1 MATTEKALRLFDC
14 MVAQAKEPRPDLLNG
29 KVNGVWQSYS
39 TQQVH
44 NMASQLAVSLLK
56 SGISAGD
63 GSVEDRDKIGLISSG
78 RPEWIITDLA
88 VQQTGAVL
96 VPLYANTNAKEIE
109 QILIEAE
116 VKIMFVSNKEL
127 YEKVNSIRKNVPSL
141 TAIYTFDQLEE
152 YRNWTELLKP
162 VTDDDRRNLLEIS
175 DRITEDDIAT
185 IIYTSGTTGRP
196 KGVMLTHKNILSNA
210 MASGDVLVQVPMDE
224 KRAFSF
230 LPVNHIFEK
239 MCSYIYLF
247 VGFSIYYAE
256 SMDTIGPN
264 IKEVKPYIFT
274 AVPRV
279 LEKVF
284 EKIVIEGKKLTG
296 IKSKIF
302 SWSMEIADQFEIE
315 NKSLWYRIKLA
326 IVDKLVFSK
335 WRAALGGNVKAI
347 IVGSSACPIRLE
359 RIFTAAGIIILEG
372 YGLTETSPVIS
383 VNQYTPKKRRFGTVG
398 PLLSGV
404 QVKIAEDGEI
414 LCKGPNVMSGYYKNP
429 ELTAEVLQD
438 GWFHTGDIGELDKD
452 SFLKITDRKKEIFKT
467 SGGKYVAPLPIENKM
482 KESYFIEQM
491 MVVGADKKFASALI
505 VPSYSNLR
513 PWCKKNY
520 IPDLPNE
527 EMIKD
532 SRVIAMYQSIIDDFN
547 PEFNHVEQIKKFTLL
562 PHEWTVE
569 SGELTPTGKM
579 RRKIITEKYNTE
591 IEEMYGDQT
600 DFVSNLDKS
609 TNGNHTNHDK

>member
-1 MATTEKALRLFDC
+1 MATTDKALRLFDC
-14 MVAQAKEPRPDLLNG
+14 MAIQAKEPRPDLLNA
-29 KVNGVWQSYS
+29 KVNGVWTSYS

-44 NMASQLAVSLLK
+44 EMVSQLAVALLK

-63 GSVEDRDKIGLISSG
+63 CTVEGRDKVGLISSG

-96 VPLYANTNAKEIE
+96 VPLYPNTNAKEIE

-116 VKIMFVSNKEL
+116 VKIMFISNKEL
-127 YEKVNSIRKNVPSL
+127 YEKINSIHQNVPSL
-141 TAIYTFDQLEE
+141 KAIYTFDQLEE
-152 YRNWTELLKP
+152 CRNWTELLEP
-162 VTDDDRRNLLEIS
+162 VTEDERRNLLTTS
-175 DRITEDDIAT
+175 DKIHEDDITT

-196 KGVMLTHKNILSNA
+196 KGVMLTHKNVLSNA
-210 MASGDVLVQVPMDE
+210 MASGDVLAQIPIEE

-247 VGFSIYYAE
+247 FGFSIYYAE

-264 IKEVKPYIFT
+264 IREVQPYIFT

-279 LEKVF
+279 IEKVF
-284 EKIVIEGKKLTG
+284 ERIIGEGKKLSG

-302 SWSMEIADQFEIE
+302 LWSIKIADHFEI
-315 NKSLWYRIKLA
+315 NGKSRLYKLKLA
-326 IVDKLVFSK
+326 IADKLVYSK

-347 IVGSSACPIRLE
+347 VVGSSACPVRLE
-359 RIFTAAGIIILEG
+359 RIFTAAGIVILEG

-383 VNQYTPKKRRFGTVG
+383 VNNYAPERRKLGTVG
-398 PLLSGV
+398 PLLRDV
-404 QVKIAEDGEI
+404 QVKIADDGEI
-414 LCKGPNVMSGYYKNP
+414 LCKGPNVMPGYYKNP

-452 SFLKITDRKKEIFKT
+452 QFLRITDRKKEIFKT

-482 KESYFIEQM
+482 KENYFIEQM
-491 MVVGADKKFASALI
+491 MVAGAGKKFASALI
-505 VPSYSNLR
+505 VPSYANLK
-513 PWCKKNY
+513 PWCKKNH
-520 IPDLPNE
+520 IPDLSNE
-527 EMIKD
+527 ELVKD
-532 SRVIAMYQSIIDDFN
+532 SRVIALYQTIVNDFN
-547 PEFNHVEQIKKFTLL
+547 PEFNHVEQIKKFTIL
-562 PHEWTVE
+562 PDEWTVE

-579 RRKIITEKYNTE
+579 KRKIITEKYNNE
-591 IEEMYGDQT
+591 IEEMYGDQLNM
-600 DFVSNLDKS
+600 VSNSDK
-609 TNGNHTNHDK
+609 

>member
-1 MATTEKALRLFDC
+1 MATTDKGLRLFDC
-14 MVAQAKEPRPDLLNG
+14 MAVQAKDPRPDLLNA

-44 NMASQLAVSLLK
+44 DMACQLAVALLK
-56 SGISAGD
+56 AGISAGD
-63 GSVEDRDKIGLISSG
+63 GTVEGADKIGLISSG

-96 VPLYANTNAKEIE
+96 VPLYPNTNAKEIE

-116 VKIMFVSNKEL
+116 VKIMFISNKEL
-127 YEKVNSIRKNVPSL
+127 YEKVNSIRKNIPSL
-141 TAIYTFDQLEE
+141 KAIYTFDPLQECA
-152 YRNWTELLKP
+152 NWTELLKP
-162 VTDDDRRNLLEIS
+162 VTADEQQNLLAIS
-175 DRITEDDIAT
+175 DKISENDITT

-196 KGVMLTHKNILSNA
+196 KGVMLTHKNIVSNA
-210 MASGDVLVQVPMDE
+210 MASGDVLAQIPIE
-224 KRAFSF
+224 ERRAFSF

-247 VGFSIYYAE
+247 FGFSIYYAE

-264 IKEVKPYIFT
+264 IKEVQPYIFT

-284 EKIVIEGKKLTG
+284 EKIIAEGKKLSG

-302 SWSMEIADQFEIE
+302 LWSIKIADHFDL
-315 NKSLWYRIKLA
+315 NGKSPWYKFIHGIA
-326 IVDKLVFSK
+326 DKLVYSK

-347 IVGSSACPIRLE
+347 VVGSSACPIRLE
-359 RIFTAAGIIILEG
+359 RIFTAAGIVILEG

-383 VNQYTPKKRRFGTVG
+383 VNNYDPEKRRFGTVG
-398 PLLSGV
+398 PLLRDV
-404 QVKIAEDGEI
+404 QVKIADDGEI
-414 LCKGPNVMSGYYKNP
+414 LCKGPNVMPGYYKNP

-482 KESYFIEQM
+482 KENYFIEQM
-491 MVVGADKKFASALI
+491 MVVGAGKKFASALI
-505 VPSYSNLR
+505 VPSYANLV
-513 PWCKKNY
+513 PWCKKNH
-520 IPDLPNE
+520 IPDMAKE
-527 EMIKD
+527 EMVKD
-532 SRVIAMYQSIIDDFN
+532 SRVIAMYQSILEGFN
-547 PEFNHVEQIKKFTLL
+547 PEFNRVEQIKRFVIL
-562 PHEWTVE
+562 PDEWTVDT
-569 SGELTPTGKM
+569 GELTPTGKM
-579 RRKIITEKYNTE
+579 KRKIITEKYNTE
-591 IEEMYGDQT
+591 IEEMYGDQMDLAST
-600 DFVSNLDKS
+600 SDK
-609 TNGNHTNHDK
+609 

>member
-1 MATTEKALRLFDC
+1 MVTADKALRLFDC
-14 MVAQAKEPRPDLLNG
+14 MVVQAKEPRPDLLNA
-29 KVNGVWQSYS
+29 KVNGAWQPFS

-44 NMASQLAVSLLK
+44 AMVLQLAVALVK

-63 GSVEDRDKIGLISSG
+63 GTVEGRDKVGLISSG

-96 VPLYANTNAKEIE
+96 VPLYPNTNAKEIE

-116 VKIMFVSNKEL
+116 VKVMFISNKEL
-127 YEKVNSIRKNVPSL
+127 YEKVSSIRNDIPSL
-141 TAIYTFDQLEE
+141 KAIYTFDQLDECS
-152 YRNWTELLKP
+152 NWSELLKP
-162 VTDDDRRNLLEIS
+162 VTDDDRLNLLEIS
-175 DRITEDDIAT
+175 DRITEDDITT

-210 MASGDVLVQVPMDE
+210 MASGDVLGQIPIE
-224 KRAFSF
+224 NKRAFSF

-247 VGFSIYYAE
+247 FGFSIYYAE
-256 SMDTIGPN
+256 NMDTIGLN
-264 IKEVKPYIFT
+264 IREVQPYIFT

-284 EKIVIEGKKLTG
+284 EKIIIEGKKLTG

-302 SWSMEIADQFEIE
+302 LWSIKIGDQFEIG
-315 NKSLWYRIKLA
+315 NKSLWYRTKLA

-347 IVGSSACPIRLE
+347 VVGSSACPVRLE
-359 RIFTAAGIIILEG
+359 RLFTAAGIVILEG

-383 VNQYTPKKRRFGTVG
+383 VNQYLPEKRKFGTVG

-404 QVKIAEDGEI
+404 QVKIADDGEI
-414 LCKGPNVMSGYYKNP
+414 LCKGPNVMPGYYKNP
-429 ELTAEVLQD
+429 ELTAEVLHD
-438 GWFHTGDIGELDKD
+438 GWFSTGDIGELDKD

-482 KESYFIEQM
+482 KENYFIEQM
-491 MVVGADKKFASALI
+491 MIVGAGRKFAAALI
-505 VPSYSNLR
+505 VPSYANLK
-513 PWCKKNY
+513 PWCRKNN
-520 IPDLPNE
+520 IPDASHE

-532 SRVIAMYQSIIDDFN
+532 SRVIAMYQSIIDGYN
-547 PEFNHVEQIKKFTLL
+547 PEFNHVEQIKKFTMLTN
-562 PHEWTVE
+562 EWTVD

-579 RRKIITEKYNTE
+579 RRKIITEKYNSK

-600 DFVSNLDKS
+600 ESVSTPDK
-609 TNGNHTNHDK
+609 